1 MGFWDRLLRWED
13 AHRFAVDA
21 TGTSLLLLVLWPMTT
36 AGSGLTMSAE
46 VSLLWT
52 ALLVGPLAWRR
63 VRPTASAAVVY
74 LVGLAQLVSVP
85 GILPA
90 DVAVLVSLYSVT
102 VHGPRWAHRA
112 AISGALLSAVVLPLR
127 LVPDYYADAIIV
139 ICMLVTTSS
148 LTVWAFGLVR
158 RSRRETLEALVDRAQ
173 RLEKERDQQAKI
185 ATSAERARIA
195 REMHDIVAHSLSV
208 VIAQADGGRY
218 AAQVD
223 PQAASRALETIADT
237 GRAALTDMRR
247 LLGVLRSEDGQL
259 RATADGPGVLPE
271 PAVGQTAP
279 QPGESDI
286 GRLIEQVR
294 LSGAHVSLVRLGEP
308 RPLPPGVG
316 LAVYRIT
323 QESLTNVLK
332 HAGPAARVTV
342 VVQWHPDAIEL
353 DVADDGRGA
362 SADSDGLGQ
371 GLRGM
376 HERAAM
382 FGGEV
387 TAGPRKGG
395 GFRVRARLP
404 FPRGG
409 RPGAAAPRLTFADP
423 ATTHPATSE
432 QPATNGDAGAAP
444 AQVTTPAHGDETVP
458 ALHAPLPPAPDPH
471 PQEHHR

>member
-1 MGFWDRLLRWED
+1 MSVWDRLVRWED
-13 AHRFAVDA
+13 SHRFVVDA
-21 TGTSLLLLVLWPMTT
+21 TGAFLLFFVLGPLTMVGSGTTLGEPALLLW
-36 AGSGLTMSAE
+36 A
-46 VSLLWT
+46 
-52 ALLVGPLAWRR
+52 ALLIGPLAWRR
-63 VRPTASAAVVY
+63 VRPTASAAAVYVVA
-74 LVGLAQLVSVP
+74 LVQLVTVP
-85 GILPA
+85 GVLPA
-90 DVAVLVSLYSVT
+90 DLAVLVALYSVT
-102 VHGPRWAHRA
+102 VHGPRWAHRV
-112 AISGALLSAVVLPLR
+112 AIGGALFASVVLPLQ
-127 LVPDYYADAIIV
+127 LVADYYASAVVV
-139 ICMLVTTSS
+139 ICMLVASSS

-158 RSRRETLEALVDRAQ
+158 RSRRETLEALVDRAE
-173 RLEKERDQQAKI
+173 RLEKERDQQAQI

-223 PQAASRALETIADT
+223 PPAATRALETIAET

-247 LLGVLRSEDGQL
+247 LLGVLRTEDGRL

-271 PAVGQTAP
+271 PAPAQTTP
-279 QPGESDI
+279 QPGEADI
-286 GRLIEQVR
+286 NRLVEQVR

-308 RPLPPGVG
+308 HPLPPGVG

-332 HAGPAARVTV
+332 HAGPAPRVTV
-342 VVQWHPDAIEL
+342 VVQWLRDAIEL

-362 SADSDGLGQ
+362 SAGSDGLGQ

-404 FPRGG
+404 FPTRSGYGPSRAAGAPPPMTPAAPDDETAPDDENGPAGASTTAGG
-409 RPGAAAPRLTFADP
+409 TAPGAAP
-423 ATTHPATSE
+423 TTTS
-432 QPATNGDAGAAP
+432 T
-444 AQVTTPAHGDETVP
+444 
-458 ALHAPLPPAPDPH
+458 PDPST
-471 PQEHHR
+471 QEHSR